1 MENIIYSLLEATV
14 KIVKDVSLPIY
25 IGVFL
30 SNLSRRGMFEGVAQN
45 SIGRIA
51 VFLRLPREC
60 ALSIMLA
67 LGDRMAGMGML
78 MVAKHKNLVSDR
90 ELLATNLIAKLPAV
104 LQFFVFSFIPIIMSI
119 FPQGIAAKFLSMYF
133 LAFTLISCSGLVYL
147 RLLNSGQ
154 CTATEQLLNTSTVD
168 KSWRNLGLAAGESLW
183 PCLRTLLILAA
194 MTFLALLFSRSGY
207 LEALGSILPIDSR
220 LLPSMLV
227 GMLSMLAG
235 IMAVGAEFQ
244 AGAISASQLLPL
256 LFTISILHNIYDL
269 FAASLPRTVA
279 VFGSSLG
286 VKVALSSFVVTQL
299 VMVVMLIFALV

>member
-1 MENIIYSLLEATV
+1 
-14 KIVKDVSLPIY
+14 
-25 IGVFL
+25 
-30 SNLSRRGMFEGVAQN
+30 
-45 SIGRIA
+45 
-51 VFLRLPREC
+51 
-60 ALSIMLA
+60 
-67 LGDRMAGMGML
+67 MGML

-90 ELLATNLIAKLPAV
+90 ELVATNLIAKLPAV

-119 FPQGIAAKFLSMYF
+119 FPQDIAVKFLSMYF
-133 LAFTLISCSGLVYL
+133 LAFALISCSGLLYL
-147 RLLNSGQ
+147 RLLDRGHY
-154 CTATEQLLNTSTVD
+154 TAAEPLLSASAVE
-168 KSWRNLGLAAGESLW
+168 KSWRSAGLAARESLW

-207 LEALGSILPIDSR
+207 LEVLGSLLPIDSR

-244 AGAISASQLLPL
+244 TGGLSASQLLPL

-299 VMVVMLIFALV
+299 IMLIMLIFTLA